1 MKRLILLSLTL
12 SAIAAAQGR
21 RETPPPPAATAAIPP
36 AAPAP
41 RGPAPEE
48 KTSVTHH
55 QARIGGQTIS
65 YTATAGNYVIKAD
78 DGTPKASFFFV
89 SYTKDDVAD
98 VSKRPISFVYNGGP
112 GSASLFT
119 HMGLGP
125 RRIVPTDDGRG
136 MPAPYSL
143 VDNNDSFLDA
153 TDLTF
158 IDAVSPGYSRVV
170 PGENPSQ
177 FYGIVQDATIFSDFI
192 YQYLSRNER
201 WASPKFLLGES
212 YGTTRSAQMA
222 NVLQQ
227 RHQIYLNGVALVSSV
242 AFANWGSDDRTQFFL
257 PTFVVSAWY
266 HHLLAPELQKLTIEQ
281 IAQQAR
287 EFAHGE
293 YAAALEKGDQIPAG
307 EYQKVVK

>member
-125 RRIVPTDDGRG
+125 RRISLTDDGHG
-136 MPAPYSL
+136 MPAPYSI
-143 VDNNDSFLDA
+143 VDNEDSVFDA
-153 TDLTF
+153 TDMVF
-158 IDAVSPGYSRVV
+158 IDAISTGYSRPA
-170 PGENPSQ
+170 PGENPNQ
-177 FYGIVQDATIFSDFI
+177 FHGVISDANWFADFI
-192 YQYLSRNER
+192 YQYITRNER
-201 WASPKFLLGES
+201 WLSPKFLIGES
-212 YGTTRSAQMA
+212 YG
-222 NVLQQ
+222 
-227 RHQIYLNGVALVSSV
+227 
-242 AFANWGSDDRTQFFL
+242 
-257 PTFVVSAWY
+257 
-266 HHLLAPELQKLTIEQ
+266 
-281 IAQQAR
+281 
-287 EFAHGE
+287 
-293 YAAALEKGDQIPAG
+293 
-307 EYQKVVK
+307 